1 MGNPVRGLVVA
12 KQGREVIVLTPEGE
26 WRSIPLAGPVPEVG
40 EEVML
45 PPAKKASRRQVLMA
59 AAAVI
64 LLLVLALPLARRA
77 IVPSV
82 PVVPAYYVG
91 IDINPSIEL
100 AVDGE
105 ERVLSARGFNEDG
118 EKLLGAVALKNEK
131 IAEAV
136 AILTTEAIRQ
146 GYYLPDRKGTMVVT
160 VSPAEGRAEEE
171 REAGDALGQKVSERA
186 RNILRQAGVEAVVE
200 TAVVDPEIRS
210 RAEAYGLSPGK
221 YGILLEALEAGLP
234 VTADDLK
241 QESIAGVL
249 GRFGDNWE
257 ELLHRLHQDREL
269 LQKERQLDA
278 ALKKALGKKEAN
290 ENSPDTAT
298 SGKDNASGKVGRDG
312 NLKDKSRET
321 GENASRGRLQE
332 NDGVAKET
340 APERLKDDTV
350 KRDAGPETKK
360 ATPINPPR
368 DNKQSRSHV
377 DSR

>member
-1 MGNPVRGLVVA
+1 MDNPVRGLVVA
-12 KQGREVIVLTPEGE
+12 KEGREAIVLTPEGE
-26 WRSIPLAGPVPEVG
+26 WRSIPLAGSVPEIG

-45 PPAKKASRRQVLMA
+45 PPVKKASRRQVLMA
-59 AAAVI
+59 AAAVV
-64 LLLVLALPLARRA
+64 LLFILALPMARRF
-77 IVPSV
+77 IIPPIPSV
-82 PVVPAYYVG
+82 AAYYVG

-105 ERVLSARGFNEDG
+105 ERVLNARGLNEDG

-136 AILTTEAIRQ
+136 TILTTEAIRQ

-160 VSPAEGRAEEE
+160 ISPAEGRVKEEKD
-171 REAGDALGQKVSERA
+171 AVDALGQKVSERA
-186 RNILRQAGVEAVVE
+186 RNILRQAGIEAVVE

-249 GRFGDNWE
+249 GRFGANWE

-290 ENSPDTAT
+290 ENSHDT
-298 SGKDNASGKVGRDG
+298 DASGKSNASVKVEGNG
-312 NLKDKSRET
+312 NLKDKSRDS
-321 GENASRGRLQE
+321 GENTSRERLQ
-332 NDGVAKET
+332 DGDGAKET

-350 KRDAGPETKK
+350 KRDAGPEPKK

-368 DNKQSRSHV
+368 NNKQSGFHG

>member
-26 WRSIPLAGPVPEVG
+26 WRSIPLSGPVPEVG

-105 ERVLSARGFNEDG
+105 ERVLSARGLNEDG

-136 AILTTEAIRQ
+136 TILTTEAIRQ

-160 VSPAEGRAEEE
+160 VSPVGGKAKEEKD
-171 REAGDALGQKVSERA
+171 AVDALGQKVSERA

-200 TAVVDPEIRS
+200 TAVIDPEIRS

-290 ENSPDTAT
+290 ENSPDTAA
-298 SGKDNASGKVGRDG
+298 SGKDNASGKVERDG

-332 NDGVAKET
+332 NGGGAKET

-350 KRDAGPETKK
+350 KRDAGPEPKK